1 MNLHLG
7 DDKEQKMLNVLS
19 PQIRR
24 YAVAGLVVALALPIE
39 LLLKLQFNV
48 DNPFLLFLPVVLW
61 SSCYGGLGSGL
72 LATVATTLLSYY
84 CLVDPDYSLLLSDLR
99 QTLESETTVGNTLS
113 WQLLPGQT
121 FQLGLF
127 ALEGVLLS
135 WFTNVSLL
143 VKQNFELSGEAGNEG
158 CEQQRKTRSLSTT
171 AQSEQLTNILE
182 SITDAF
188 WAVDSNWRFTYI
200 NRRGEQLL
208 QTDRAELLGKGM
220 WEVYPQAI
228 GSTFYHQYHTAAS
241 KRVPVQFEEFCSD
254 LNLWLG
260 VRVYPANE
268 GLCVYAQDITERK
281 RGEEAL
287 RYLAETSNFLAT
299 SLDYEATLERVA
311 QLPVPFMADWCSV
324 ELLQSDGSIRRICV
338 AHADPA
344 KVEYALQLAQYPPD
358 LEGLNPIAKVL
369 RTGRAEVIPELSDSL
384 LDAST
389 HDAEHLKLIRELGFR
404 SAAIVPMAIGGQIL
418 GTITL
423 VTAESGRRYD
433 VTDLALAED
442 LARRAALAI
451 DNARLYQRTQQ
462 VLQRQ
467 SELLSL
473 LDALLAAAPVG
484 ICFLD
489 KELRYIHINQVL
501 ASINGFS
508 IEEHLGRRYRDV
520 LPEMAAQ
527 FEPQLQHVLDTGEPM
542 LNVDISGEAPGQ
554 PGYHGHWLGNY
565 YPVRNTDGQTV
576 GLGVILADITETKQA
591 EAAAREANRKVVN
604 ILESITDAFFALDSK
619 WQFTYVNH
627 RCAELMQSVPEHLLG
642 RSFWEMFPTARG
654 TILDEQYHKVIEHQ
668 TPAHFEVTGLFTG
681 RWFEVHS
688 YPSAE
693 GIAVYFQEISD
704 RKRAEVALRESE
716 ERLRAIV
723 QNMPVMMDAF
733 DADNHIIVWNREC
746 ERVTGYSAEEIIG
759 NPRAIELLYP
769 DRAYRDRM
777 FAEHEARG
785 LNYRDWEWEIT
796 CKDGSVKTIAWSNIS
811 EEYPIPDWGTW
822 GIGVDVTE
830 RKQAQ
835 EALQDSEARFRVMFN
850 QAAVGIALVA
860 LDGQFI
866 QVNPAVCN
874 ITGYSQDELLAL
886 TIQAISHPEE
896 QQIDADSFQRV
907 VAREI
912 DGYSVEKRYFRKD
925 GSIVW
930 VNVTVSAVWDS
941 NNQIKYGIGIIEDI
955 SDRQA
960 ALRERKRAE
969 EVQQFLVEASTELA
983 ASLDYKTTLNN
994 VAHLAVPTFADWCI
1008 VDVFQLD
1015 ASVRQ
1020 IAIACA
1026 DPVKQE
1032 ILEELRRRYPP
1043 DPKRP
1048 NPAWQKLLSGQSL
1061 LYEQFTDSQ
1070 IAATAQDEEH
1080 LQLLRGLGNRSVM
1093 VVPIQSRHQV
1103 LGVLSFVSSES
1114 KRRYNQADLALAEDI
1129 ARRAASAID
1138 NARLYRDSEA
1148 ARTAAQEANRMKDEF
1163 LAVLSHELRSPLNAI
1178 LGWTQMLRTRQLSET
1193 AMARALETIER
1204 NAKLQTQLIEDLLDV
1219 SRIIQGKLRLNI
1231 RPINIA
1237 SAIDAAL
1244 NTVRPAADAKGIHLT
1259 VTPNSSVGLIPGDA
1273 ERLQQVVW
1281 NLVSNAIK
1289 FTPTGGRVE
1298 IRLKSTD
1305 SYTQIEVA
1313 DTGKGISP
1321 DFLPHV
1327 FERFRQADSTT
1338 TRAYGGL
1345 GLGLAIVRHLVE
1357 LHGGTVRA
1365 DSPGEGQ
1372 GATFTVK
1379 LPLQVREENWE
1390 LGMGSQVKAEDS
1402 PRSTVYSS
1410 LPLKGL
1416 RVLVVDDEVDT
1427 RDYLTAVLA
1436 EYGAQATGVASVS
1449 EAIFAI
1455 AQLPP
1460 DILVSDISMPGED
1473 GYSLIRQVRALES
1486 QAASIPAVAITAHAM
1501 EEDRKNAIAAG
1512 FNQHIPKP
1520 IEPTQLVAVVANLA
1534 RQYLLDID
1542 VGSTELKSK
1551 E

>member
-1 MNLHLG
+1 
-7 DDKEQKMLNVLS
+7 MLNLLS

-24 YAVAGLVVALALPIE
+24 YGVAGLVVALALPIE
-39 LLLKLQFNV
+39 LLLELQINV
-48 DNPFLLFLPVVLW
+48 ENPFLLFFPAVMF
-61 SSCYGGLGSGL
+61 SSWYGGLGPGL
-72 LATVATTLLSYY
+72 FATVATTLLSYY
-84 CLVDPDYSLLLSDLR
+84 FFVDPNYSLLLSYLR
-99 QTLESETTVGNTLS
+99 QSLELETSIGESLQ
-113 WQLLPGQT
+113 WQFSPSQN

-127 ALEGVLLS
+127 ALEGVLFS
-135 WFTNVSLL
+135 WFANVSPFG
-143 VKQNFELSGEAGNEG
+143 KRKFEPSGEARQE
-158 CEQQRKTRSLSTT
+158 CCVQPPTTRSLFPK
-171 AQSEQLTNILE
+171 AQSEQLVNIVE

-188 WAVDSNWRFTYI
+188 WGVDSDWRFTYI

-208 QTDRAELLGKGM
+208 QKDKAELLGKGM
-220 WEVYPQAI
+220 WDVYPQAI
-228 GSTFYHQYHTAAS
+228 GSTFYKQYHTAAS
-241 KRVPVQFEEFCSD
+241 QRVPVQFEEFCPK
-254 LNLWLG
+254 LNLWLD
-260 VRVYPANE
+260 VRVYPAKQ

-287 RYLAETSNFLAT
+287 RYLAETSNFLAA

-324 ELLQSDGSIRRICV
+324 EIFQDDGSIRRICV

-344 KVEYALQLAQYPPD
+344 KVEYALKLAQYPPAP
-358 LEGLNPIAKVL
+358 EGPNPIAKVL

-384 LDAST
+384 LEASA
-389 HDAEHLKLIRELGFR
+389 HDAEHLKLLREVGFK
-404 SAAIVPMAIGGQIL
+404 SAAIVPMVVGGKIL
-418 GTITL
+418 GSITL
-423 VTAESGRRYD
+423 VTAESGRHYD
-433 VTDLALAED
+433 ATDLALAED

-467 SELLSL
+467 AELLSL

-508 IEEHLGRRYRDV
+508 IEEHLGCRYRDL

-527 FEPQLQHVLDTGEPM
+527 FEPQIQHVLDTGEAM

-565 YPVRNTDGQTV
+565 YPVQNVDGQTV
-576 GLGVILADITETKQA
+576 GIGVILADITETKQA
-591 EAAAREANRKVVN
+591 EAAAREANRRVVN
-604 ILESITDAFFALDSK
+604 ILESITDAFFALDRE
-619 WQFTYVNH
+619 WRFTYINY
-627 RCAELMQSVPEHLLG
+627 RCAELMRSSPTQLLG
-642 RSFWEMFPTARG
+642 QCFWDVFSTARG
-654 TILDEQYHKVIEHQ
+654 TILDEQYHKVVEHQ

-681 RWFEVHS
+681 RWFEVHA

-704 RKRAEVALRESE
+704 RKRAEEALRESE

-733 DADNHIIVWNREC
+733 DGDNHIIVWNREC
-746 ERVTGYSAEEIIG
+746 ERVTGYRAEEIID

-769 DRAYRDRM
+769 DTAYRDRM

-785 LNYRDWEWEIT
+785 LNYRDWEWDIR
-796 CKDGSVKTIAWSNIS
+796 CKDGSVRTIAWSNIS
-811 EEYPIPDWGTW
+811 EEYPIPGLVTW

-835 EALQDSEARFRVMFN
+835 EALQESEARFRVMFN
-850 QAAVGIALVA
+850 QAAVGIALVT

-866 QVNPAVCN
+866 QVNPALCN
-874 ITGYSQDELLAL
+874 ITGYSHYELLVL
-886 TIQAISHPEE
+886 TIQAISHSED
-896 QQIDADSFQRV
+896 QQIDAESFQRV
-907 VAREI
+907 MAREI

-925 GSIVW
+925 GGIVW

-941 NNQIKYGIGIIEDI
+941 NDQIKYGIGIIEDI
-955 SDRQA
+955 SD
-960 ALRERKRAE
+960 RKRAE

-983 ASLDYKTTLNN
+983 ASLDYETTLNN

-1008 VDVFQLD
+1008 VDVFQPD

-1043 DPKRP
+1043 DPKKP
-1048 NPAWQKLLSGQSL
+1048 NPAWVKLLSGQSI

-1080 LQLLRGLGNRSVM
+1080 LQLLRGLGDRSVM

-1114 KRRYNQADLALAEDI
+1114 KRRYNRADLALAEDI

-1148 ARTAAQEANRMKDEF
+1148 ARTTAQEANQMKDEF

-1178 LGWTQMLRTRQLSET
+1178 LGWTQMLRTRQLNET

-1204 NAKLQTQLIEDLLDV
+1204 NAKLQTQ
-1219 SRIIQGKLRLNI
+1219 
-1231 RPINIA
+1231 
-1237 SAIDAAL
+1237 
-1244 NTVRPAADAKGIHLT
+1244 
-1259 VTPNSSVGLIPGDA
+1259 
-1273 ERLQQVVW
+1273 
-1281 NLVSNAIK
+1281 
-1289 FTPTGGRVE
+1289 
-1298 IRLKSTD
+1298 
-1305 SYTQIEVA
+1305 
-1313 DTGKGISP
+1313 
-1321 DFLPHV
+1321 
-1327 FERFRQADSTT
+1327 
-1338 TRAYGGL
+1338 
-1345 GLGLAIVRHLVE
+1345 
-1357 LHGGTVRA
+1357 
-1365 DSPGEGQ
+1365 
-1372 GATFTVK
+1372 
-1379 LPLQVREENWE
+1379 
-1390 LGMGSQVKAEDS
+1390 
-1402 PRSTVYSS
+1402 
-1410 LPLKGL
+1410 
-1416 RVLVVDDEVDT
+1416 
-1427 RDYLTAVLA
+1427 
-1436 EYGAQATGVASVS
+1436 
-1449 EAIFAI
+1449 
-1455 AQLPP
+1455 
-1460 DILVSDISMPGED
+1460 
-1473 GYSLIRQVRALES
+1473 
-1486 QAASIPAVAITAHAM
+1486 
-1501 EEDRKNAIAAG
+1501 
-1512 FNQHIPKP
+1512 
-1520 IEPTQLVAVVANLA
+1520 
-1534 RQYLLDID
+1534 
-1542 VGSTELKSK
+1542 
-1551 E
+1551 